1 MEAEPIYQL
10 TKEQVFQAERHRV
23 TGNLVKAMRATGV
36 VLGMSPDDFDSLPE
50 EQKKLVLM
58 ALGIYILSNISQ
70 AKSSLEA
77 PTVAHYLGNAKK
89 GISFCE
95 EDPQIKQMAV
105 EMENDTEGN
114 PYEFKVEMIGW
125 KANYLVTLSA
135 LTGDPSLLN
144 TAVEMLDEAVKIAN
158 EMTVKT
164 LLEFQRD
171 LLRARLSKDEES
183 FNNLRNSYNQSLRAS
198 KDANRWERLAT
209 IASRYAI
216 ASLASWHVV
225 DFCRAFAEC
234 LNSAFKDRSTARILP
249 KSTLKALV
257 ESLLHRNWRRTVPF
271 DADYSS
277 LKL

>member
-1 MEAEPIYQL
+1 MSIAIRQD
-10 TKEQVFQAERHRV
+10 TK
-23 TGNLVKAMRATGV
+23 
-36 VLGMSPDDFDSLPE
+36 
-50 EQKKLVLM
+50 
-58 ALGIYILSNISQ
+58 
-70 AKSSLEA
+70 
-77 PTVAHYLGNAKK
+77 
-89 GISFCE
+89 
-95 EDPQIKQMAV
+95 
-105 EMENDTEGN
+105 GN
-114 PYEFKVEMIGW
+114 PYEFRIEMINW
-125 KANYLVTLSA
+125 MADYLVTLSA
-135 LTGDPSLLN
+135 LVGDPSLIN
-144 TAVEMLDEAVKIAN
+144 TAVEMLDEAVRIAN